1 VGRHDLVHP
10 WSCWL
15 CGFLT
20 TLFTLCIV
28 KVKLWWFCKVYS
40 CFLFCEDS
48 TADCLKLLLDFI
60 LGTWCDSYSI
70 RSWVHSQ
77 LFLFVKGIS
86 LSKAVGHNIWPR
98 LMAGAEFWGHSRLFS
113 QLNWQPGDM
122 RPQWTSTPSTG
133 CPLLLSCV
141 WTWTEL
147 IFGFTLVTNFVGNR
161 SLIQADRWENS

>member
-1 VGRHDLVHP
+1 VGRHDLVHR

-40 CFLFCEDS
+40 SSLLWVL
-48 TADCLKLLLDFI
+48 DCWLSEAAVRYYIGDLVRFI
-60 LGTWCDSYSI
+60 LI

-98 LMAGAEFWGHSRLFS
+98 LRGGAEFWGHSRVFS

-122 RPQWTSTPSTG
+122 RPQWTSTNQHTIYWMPFITQLCMDLNWVNIWFHLG
-133 CPLLLSCV
+133 DQFC
-141 WTWTEL
+141 
-147 IFGFTLVTNFVGNR
+147 R
-161 SLIQADRWENS
+161 K